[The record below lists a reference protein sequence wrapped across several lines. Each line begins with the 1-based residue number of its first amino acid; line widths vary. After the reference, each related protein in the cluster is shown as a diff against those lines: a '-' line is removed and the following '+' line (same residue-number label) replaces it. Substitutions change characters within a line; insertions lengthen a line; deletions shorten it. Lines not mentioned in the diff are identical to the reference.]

1 MKSNRF
7 IAYFKEKMAHG
18 PEIQTEHRVVFALVL
33 TCGILTAGVGS
44 VALLGWIAGFPMLT
58 SFGSGRI
65 PMAPSTALLFI
76 LYGAGVIIH
85 TASPSRRIETLI
97 GYVCASSALLLFVL
111 SSLGIR
117 PEIEHLGMDISG
129 TVNDAV
135 VGHISPLT
143 AFCFLLAGLSFLP
156 LLSASSGRPA
166 RTVTAFVAAFL
177 IVLTSFVLLLAYIFG
192 SPLLYGSNVIPP
204 ALSTS
209 LAFLSLGV
217 ALMLS
222 SGQHIRSQ
230 TESSEREGAQA
241 PYVFVLIFV
250 FLASSIVATGYFYY
264 RSYEKHH
271 KVEVGNQLSAVAKL
285 KIDQIVT
292 WRKDHIN
299 DISAIAESSAITN
312 TINRFFKNR
321 NAHEIKAETL
331 ELLRNLIKYY
341 DYESALLFDPDG
353 KLMLQA
359 GNKTEHDNG
368 HAKEYISEAFRK
380 GRIDFIDIHRDETT
394 KDIHFGLSVPL
405 FSQAAKERRFVGALI
420 LRIDPFKFLY
430 PLIQSWP
437 TPSSTG
443 ETLLVRREGDQVI
456 FLNELRHIKNTAL
469 SLKLPLT
476 QKTLPAA
483 MAALGKKGIIDGLDY
498 RGVPVIAA
506 IAPVPDSPWSIVSKM
521 DNDEIYKDLWKNAL
535 LVALV
540 GITLVFSS
548 GMGVAM
554 WWRHQSARFYKE
566 RYESAETLCHTM
578 HELKRSNEELR
589 QFAYIASHDL
599 QEPLRM
605 ISSYLQLIERRY
617 KDKLDKDA
625 DEFIA
630 FAVDGANRLQEMI
643 NGLLDYSRIETRGK
657 PFEKTDCES
666 VLQQTFDN
674 MQVAVRE
681 SGAVVTHDPLPV
693 VVADKT
699 QLIQV
704 FQNLIAN
711 AIKFR
716 SGEIPRIHISARQ
729 EKDGFVFS
737 VRDNGIGIEPQFNDR
752 IFTLFRRLHGRE
764 YSGMGI
770 GLTICRR
777 IVERHGGK
785 IWVESELGKGAVFYF
800 TIPVKEG

>member
-1 MKSNRF
+1 
-7 IAYFKEKMAHG
+7 
-18 PEIQTEHRVVFALVL
+18 
-33 TCGILTAGVGS
+33 
-44 VALLGWIAGFPMLT
+44 
-58 SFGSGRI
+58 
-65 PMAPSTALLFI
+65 
-76 LYGAGVIIH
+76 
-85 TASPSRRIETLI
+85 
-97 GYVCASSALLLFVL
+97 
-111 SSLGIR
+111 
-117 PEIEHLGMDISG
+117 
-129 TVNDAV
+129 
-135 VGHISPLT
+135 
-143 AFCFLLAGLSFLP
+143 
-156 LLSASSGRPA
+156 
-166 RTVTAFVAAFL
+166 
-177 IVLTSFVLLLAYIFG
+177 
-192 SPLLYGSNVIPP
+192 
-204 ALSTS
+204 
-209 LAFLSLGV
+209 
-217 ALMLS
+217 
-222 SGQHIRSQ
+222 
-230 TESSEREGAQA
+230 
-241 PYVFVLIFV
+241 
-250 FLASSIVATGYFYY
+250 
-264 RSYEKHH
+264 
-271 KVEVGNQLSAVAKL
+271 
-285 KIDQIVT
+285 
-292 WRKDHIN
+292 
-299 DISAIAESSAITN
+299 
-312 TINRFFKNR
+312 
-321 NAHEIKAETL
+321 
-331 ELLRNLIKYY
+331 
-341 DYESALLFDPDG
+341 
-353 KLMLQA
+353 
-359 GNKTEHDNG
+359 
-368 HAKEYISEAFRK
+368 
-380 GRIDFIDIHRDETT
+380 
-394 KDIHFGLSVPL
+394 
-405 FSQAAKERRFVGALI
+405 
-420 LRIDPFKFLY
+420 
-430 PLIQSWP
+430 
-437 TPSSTG
+437 
-443 ETLLVRREGDQVI
+443 
-456 FLNELRHIKNTAL
+456 
-469 SLKLPLT
+469 
-476 QKTLPAA
+476 